1 MNHLAHNGGRYLA
14 APCCVLLLVALAMA
28 VPAQAEIALRFAA
41 WHDTGGHSL
50 RGITDLLDGFQARNP
65 NVRVNYNAEDWAQ
78 ARIRLKYWFGSHSQY
93 APDVTILPDVWLAAY
108 ADQLVPLEGVLKDK
122 ETSGLVPAVLD
133 RCRVSGRLVGI
144 PWIVRSRALYYR
156 TDLLEAAKLKPPKTL
171 VELQAAATALTK
183 TPDAYGLGLPGR
195 PGGGVLEAF
204 LDLLAAHGGQP
215 LDKDGKLQL
224 QSKEAEAA
232 LAFWQALHRERVLE
246 PEVLSW
252 GELELQEAFA
262 RGQLA
267 VLIAGPELRQRLRK
281 VAPALKFGVTALP
294 TGGDPALPISVE
306 VLVALR
312 NTQQPEATTRF
323 LRFMACDEA
332 QRAMTL
338 MGGLPVAE
346 AYYQRVRG
354 DVDVAPFVTGLER
367 ARGLPMAQAE
377 PAARIVERALW
388 LCLSGRATPAEALKI
403 SSDEEDRRIF

>member
-1 MNHLAHNGGRYLA
+1 MRHVPNNGGRYPA
-14 APCCVLLLVALAMA
+14 APFCVLLLATLVLAE
-28 VPAQAEIALRFAA
+28 PAQAQTALRFAA

-50 RGITDLLDGFQARNP
+50 RGITDLLDGFHDRNP
-65 NVRVNYNAEDWAQ
+65 DVRANYNAEDWSQ
-78 ARIRLKYWFGSHSQY
+78 ARVRLKYWFGSHSQY
-93 APDVTILPDVWLAAY
+93 APDVTILPDIWLAAY
-108 ADQLVPLEGVLKDK
+108 ADQLMPLDGVLKAKD
-122 ETSGLVPAVLD
+122 TSGLVPAVLD
-133 RCRVSGRLVGI
+133 RCRVNGRLVGI
-144 PWIVRSRALYYR
+144 PWIVRSRALYCR

-171 VELQAAATALTK
+171 EELQAAATALAK
-183 TPDAYGLGLPGR
+183 PPDVYGLGLPGR
-195 PGGGVLEAF
+195 PGGGGLEAF

-232 LAFWQALHRERVLE
+232 LAFWQTLHRERVLE

-252 GELELQEAFA
+252 SELDLQEAFA

-267 VLIAGPELRQRLRK
+267 MLIAGPELHQRLRK
-281 VAPALKFGVTALP
+281 VAPTLKFGVTALP
-294 TGGDPALPISVE
+294 TGGDPSLAIAVE

-323 LRFMACDEA
+323 LRFMASDEA

-403 SSDEEDRRIF
+403 ASDEEDRRIF